1 MKQMH
6 KSLISA
12 LALAG
17 LLTPALILNGC
28 DGGGGSAPAAS
39 AQAAKANVG
48 IAVEFPAPGASAA
61 RIDDNATAIRVEVWD
76 STNQNCQSITC
87 FGDPTRSVTLDRP
100 TGGGTVSAN
109 LIGVSPGEAMVR
121 VTQLSGSGD
130 TQTILETVNVAAN
143 LIEGQNSMTVSLLRA
158 AWVLQTPVTFNKI
171 VTSETTRVDSFS
183 LVPSQT
189 FTQLQSAATGNVGLY
204 GQLTA
209 AVSPTEIFGRGFT
222 TYGAVL
228 RGTNLCSF
236 DFDAYGGTLG
246 AFTCGQQELVSRSDE
261 IGYFNRHDSSNAGN
275 GFASLVLQNDMP
287 LANDDQGRT
296 RGWMALSLGADGLL
310 AGVGNTGPGADE
322 VISDPSIL
330 NDFTFEVTGG
340 STIQGNII
348 EWRDIS
354 TSSANRRCFSDFN
367 QTTSVTCPAAA
378 VPTKAGA
385 KHGNGFRNALIGAL
399 AAAKAGPAKAAADA
413 QGCYLNL
420 TVQFTDIVDVTFD
433 PVNFNNIYIVE
444 DVTDVVDVCR
454 HPFTATASQ
463 LSSTDV
469 DLVVN
474 GSPVPVNASVRR

>member
-1 MKQMH
+1 MKQTH

-17 LLTPALILNGC
+17 LLTPALVLNGC
-28 DGGGGSAPAAS
+28 DGGGGSAPAAT

-48 IAVEFPAPGASAA
+48 ISVEFPAPGASAA
-61 RIDDNATAIRVEVWD
+61 RIDDNATAIRVDVWD
-76 STNQNCQSITC
+76 ATNVNCESITC

-100 TGGGTVSAN
+100 AGGGTVSAN
-109 LIGVSPGEAMVR
+109 LLGVSPGEALVR

-130 TQTILETVNVAAN
+130 TETILETVNVAAN
-143 LIEGQNSMTVSLLRA
+143 LIEGQNSMTVTLLRA
-158 AWVLQTPVTFNKI
+158 AWTLQTPITFNKI
-171 VTSETTRVDSFS
+171 VSSDTSRVDSFA

-189 FTQLQSAATGNVGLY
+189 FSQAQSAATGNVDVY

-209 AVSPTEIFGRGFT
+209 AVSPVEIFARGFT

-228 RGTNLCSF
+228 RGANLCSQ
-236 DFDAYGGTLG
+236 DFDAYGGYGGTI
-246 AFTCGQQELVSRSDE
+246 TCGQTQLVSQRDE
-261 IGYFNRHDSSNAGN
+261 IGYFNRHDSNDSAN

-287 LANDDQGRT
+287 LANDSQGRG

-322 VISDPSIL
+322 VISDPAVL
-330 NDFTFEVTGG
+330 NDFKFEVTGG
-340 STIQGNII
+340 STVAGNII
-348 EWRDIS
+348 EWRDVS
-354 TSSANRRCFSDFN
+354 TTSANRRCFSD
-367 QTTSVTCPAAA
+367 QLLTTAVTCPAAA

-385 KHGNGFRNALIGAL
+385 KGKAYRQALIKAL
-399 AAAKAGPAKAAADA
+399 AAAKAGPAKSAADA

-420 TVQFTDIVDVTFD
+420 QAQFTDIVDITFN
-433 PVNFNNIYIVE
+433 PNTLSNIYVVE

-454 HPFTATASQ
+454 HPFTATATQ
-463 LSSTDV
+463 LPSTDV